1 MRQALILGLLVTP
14 AFAAAEVDL
23 SRLHLPPGFEIE
35 LYAANVPEAR
45 QMALSPAGVLY
56 VGSRNRGEV
65 RALVDEDH
73 DGRVDRMVVI
83 ARGLRMPTGLA
94 FRDGS
99 LFVAAVDRILR
110 YDQIDTLIDTPPAPA
125 VLTDDLPQDAAHGWK
140 TLRFGPDGWLY
151 FAIGA
156 PCNICAPPPPY
167 ASIQRIRADGSSRE
181 TYASGIRNSV
191 GLAFDPANGELW
203 FTDNGR
209 DWLGDDLPSCELN
222 HATAQGQHFGYPYVH
237 GLATA
242 DPEFAAQAPERVFTP
257 PALELGAHVAPLGLM
272 FYTGAQFPPAFRRSL
287 LVAEHGSWNRSR
299 KSGYRVM
306 QIRLDERGKVL
317 GQSPWVTGWLEGER
331 AWGRPV
337 DLLQMP
343 DGAVLIA
350 DDTAGV
356 IYRVSYSPKP

>member
-1 MRQALILGLLVTP
+1 MQCDMFHIDGAHAGGGPAL
-14 AFAAAEVDL
+14 DW
-23 SRLHLPPGFEIE
+23 
-35 LYAANVPEAR
+35 ANVR
-45 QMALSPAGVLY
+45 
-56 VGSRNRGEV
+56 
-65 RALVDEDH
+65 
-73 DGRVDRMVVI
+73 RV
-83 ARGLRMPTGLA
+83 
-94 FRDGS
+94 
-99 LFVAAVDRILR
+99 
-110 YDQIDTLIDTPPAPA
+110 
-125 VLTDDLPQDAAHGWK
+125 
-140 TLRFGPDGWLY
+140 
-151 FAIGA
+151 
-156 PCNICAPPPPY
+156 
-167 ASIQRIRADGSSRE
+167 IRADGSSRE

-191 GLAFDPANGELW
+191 GLAFDPAYGELW